1 MLDSSYTTSTL
12 TSDEVD
18 YLENVISNNYSS
30 QEYNYYC
37 EPDFKGQLMKYFPE
51 PIISNF
57 NNNNDHDLNLIKMSD
72 LVQISDL
79 NSNKCIKFHQKY
91 FYISYNND
99 MLIIILDSDELCS
112 NDSFS
117 SPSSNE
123 SYSFDKIKEKKNEPK
138 EKRIICSIKNLNFI
152 NNLLI
157 YYIII
162 IIK

>member
-1 MLDSSYTTSTL
+1 MQNQMLDSSYTTSTL

-57 NNNNDHDLNLIKMSD
+57 QNNNYDHDLNLIKMSD

-79 NSNKCIKFHQKY
+79 NSNQCKKF
-91 FYISYNND
+91 
-99 MLIIILDSDELCS
+99 
-112 NDSFS
+112 
-117 SPSSNE
+117 
-123 SYSFDKIKEKKNEPK
+123 
-138 EKRIICSIKNLNFI
+138 
-152 NNLLI
+152 
-157 YYIII
+157 
-162 IIK
+162 

>member
-1 MLDSSYTTSTL
+1 MQNQMLDSSYTTSAL

-57 NNNNDHDLNLIKMSD
+57 SNNNDHDLNLIKMSD

-79 NSNKCIKFHQKY
+79 NCINFHQKY
-91 FYISYNND
+91 FHILYNND
-99 MLIIILDSDELCS
+99 
-112 NDSFS
+112 
-117 SPSSNE
+117 
-123 SYSFDKIKEKKNEPK
+123 
-138 EKRIICSIKNLNFI
+138 IC
-152 NNLLI
+152 
-157 YYIII
+157 
-162 IIK
+162 

>member
-1 MLDSSYTTSTL
+1 MQNQMLDSSYTTSAL

-57 NNNNDHDLNLIKMSD
+57 SNNNDHDLNLIKMSD

-79 NSNKCIKFHQKY
+79 NCINFHQKY
-91 FYISYNND
+91 FHILYNNEN
-99 MLIIILDSDELCS
+99 LEILFYLFVFSYFISLSLFLFS
-112 NDSFS
+112 NLFA
-117 SPSSNE
+117 
-123 SYSFDKIKEKKNEPK
+123 FKI
-138 EKRIICSIKNLNFI
+138 
-152 NNLLI
+152 
-157 YYIII
+157 
-162 IIK
+162 